1 MRKKTFLPLL
11 IGVVLVISG
20 IFITISSSK
29 DDKKKDL
36 PLDNDDKILCKV
48 GDYKKINVFT
58 DKINYQLE
66 IPSCSHEIESHDT
79 NKSFSFD
86 NVIVNIKLIEKDK
99 KVYMQEAIDE
109 VKNQDN
115 ALIQNNL
122 NKNSLMI
129 TKITGST
136 ETKNKVYFIDGS
148 YQNYILAIEIEFEKK
163 YTVDPKYFDDIEQS
177 IVTIT
182 PKVY

>member
-1 MRKKTFLPLL
+1 MRNKIFLSLM

-20 IFITISSSK
+20 IFIIISSSK
-29 DDKKKDL
+29 NDKKQNL
-36 PLDNDDKILCKV
+36 PLDNDDKTVCKV

-66 IPSCSHEIESHDT
+66 IPRCSHETESHDT

-115 ALIQNNL
+115 ALIQSNL

-148 YQNYILAIEIEFEKK
+148 YQNYILTIEIEYEKK
-163 YTVDPKYFDDIEQS
+163 YTIDSKYFDDIEQS
-177 IVTIT
+177 IATIT